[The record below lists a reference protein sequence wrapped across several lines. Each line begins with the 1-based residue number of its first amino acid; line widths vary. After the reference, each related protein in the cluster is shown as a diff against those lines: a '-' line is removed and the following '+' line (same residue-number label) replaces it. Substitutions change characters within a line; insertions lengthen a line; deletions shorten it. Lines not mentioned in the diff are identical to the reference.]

1 MNIQVASVPQQN
13 LLGGPEN
20 MVTELKTS
28 VFIAPG
34 ESVPGVKQY
43 FQIAKTIAGFI
54 NGAGGTLWLGVADD
68 GKVKGVE
75 SDLAVLGGGSARPCR
90 GPLSND
96 EGMSFGGTVDQY
108 ILKLKELVKA
118 YLGPSAEKYIAGA
131 QAARVEGK
139 IVVKVPVTKA
149 EPGYVAYVYK
159 WHSTERKYSE
169 EIYQR
174 AANGTSHLDGFA
186 RDEFIRGK
194 CREEFKKQLAALQN
208 NAVGLTKSELVAALE
223 EIQEA
228 TVVGAQVRVEGAVS
242 LADPNFEALT
252 SPKGFVFDGQHVCDV
267 RGWREA
273 YLALLDKLNELDAAK
288 FDALPADGY
297 FRKFFVDPLPRA
309 RLSGYSTAP
318 HKYGTSGKI
327 RAKELGG
334 KAYFANPDYAV
345 HRLLTLFGVDKARVA
360 LRG

>member
-1 MNIQVASVPQQN
+1 MNIQVTPAPQQN

-28 VFIAPG
+28 IFIAPG
-34 ESVPGVKQY
+34 ENMPGVKQY
-43 FQIAKTIAGFI
+43 YQIAKTVAGFV

-75 SDLAVLGGGSARPCR
+75 GDLAVLGGGSARPCR

-96 EGMSFGGTVDQY
+96 DGMAFGGTADQY
-108 ILKLKELVKA
+108 VLKLKELVKA
-118 YLGPSAEKYIAGA
+118 CLGPSAEKYIAGA
-131 QAARVEGK
+131 QAAQVQGK
-139 IVVKVPVTKA
+139 IVVKVPVAKA

-159 WHSTERKYSE
+159 WHPTEKRYSE
-169 EIYQR
+169 EVYQR
-174 AANGTSHLDGFA
+174 AANGTSHLEGFA

-194 CREEFKKQLAALQN
+194 CREEFKKQLSALQS
-208 NAVGLTKSELVAALE
+208 NAGGLTKAELVAALK
-223 EIQEA
+223 EIQDA
-228 TVVGAQVRVEGAVS
+228 TVVGTQVRVEGAV
-242 LADPNFEALT
+242 AIGDPNFAALT
-252 SPKGFVFDGQHVCDV
+252 SPKGLVFDGQHVCDV
-267 RGWREA
+267 KGWREA

-288 FDALPADGY
+288 FDG
-297 FRKFFVDPLPRA
+297 LPRDA
-309 RLSGYSTAP
+309 YFKKYFADPKPHAKLSNYSTAP

-345 HRLLTLFGVDKARVA
+345 QRLLALFGVDKTRVA